1 MKALRGNGKRAL
13 AVAAAALV
21 VAGVTSQQAI
31 SSPRAPA
38 QNTHPGFSS
47 SAAGKSMRA
56 RHAALAKLG
65 EVAQGAPREG
75 LTPALQIAR
84 HFRHED
90 ALHQLSQRGDSF
102 PTPQG
107 LRADGLHWQAIANAY
122 QQRRQ
127 MDVSHSTAQWLRA
140 PGPPDLAI
148 ARARQQSRQAPVP
161 EPTVVTSTPSGDA
174 LDWGDFGIGAGAMLG
189 FALLLTGLGFGAV
202 AMRHRTGKLET
213 SIKIR

>member
-13 AVAAAALV
+13 ALAAAALV

-47 SAAGKSMRA
+47 SAAVKSMRA

-65 EVAQGAPREG
+65 EVAQGAPRGG

-90 ALHQLSQRGDSF
+90 ALDQLSQRG
-102 PTPQG
+102 
-107 LRADGLHWQAIANAY
+107 A
-122 QQRRQ
+122 
-127 MDVSHSTAQWLRA
+127 TAQWLRA

-161 EPTVVTSTPSGDA
+161 EPTVVKGAQAGPVEAAERAPGRPAQVPSTPNGDA

-189 FALLLTGLGFGAV
+189 FALLLSGLGFGAV
-202 AMRHRTGKLET
+202 AMRHRRGKLET
-213 SIKIR
+213 S

>member
-1 MKALRGNGKRAL
+1 
-13 AVAAAALV
+13 
-21 VAGVTSQQAI
+21 
-31 SSPRAPA
+31 
-38 QNTHPGFSS
+38 
-47 SAAGKSMRA
+47 
-56 RHAALAKLG
+56 
-65 EVAQGAPREG
+65 
-75 LTPALQIAR
+75 LTPAVQIAR

-90 ALHQLSQRGDSF
+90 ALDELSKRGESF

-107 LRADGLHWQAIANAY
+107 LRADGLRWQAIARY
-122 QQRRQ
+122 ELSRQ

-148 ARARQQSRQAPVP
+148 LRAAQQSRQAPVP

-213 SIKIR
+213 S